1 MAIWLLSFAILK
13 LQQIRLYIYDLK
25 VKISVKK
32 YSCEKMFKV
41 PKVKLGSTGL
51 EVSKLGIGPPTNL
64 SPEEGGRLLIGS
76 YELGVNFWDT
86 SDDYGTHPHI
96 ASALKYVPRK
106 DVVISTKTYAK
117 NGKEA
122 TESLKNSLKELETD
136 YLDIFLL
143 HFVQSDQVEAS
154 KKVLKEMKELKTTGI
169 AKAIGLSTH
178 SVTVAKKAAT
188 FDDLDVIMAV
198 CCKANQ
204 ALINKY
210 NEFIHLE
217 DGSMQEMF
225 QALKLAHD
233 NGQIVIAMKVL
244 GGGAPPLIE
253 KYQGAI
259 MAVAQFEFV
268 DALVIGMRNLE
279 EVKKNVEIIASC

>member
-1 MAIWLLSFAILK
+1 VKNQLNYKLLLNQSYVGGTVHKMPRVNLGTT
-13 LQQIRLYIYDLK
+13 RLR
-25 VKISVKK
+25 
-32 YSCEKMFKV
+32 
-41 PKVKLGSTGL
+41 
-51 EVSKLGIGPPTNL
+51 VSKLGFGPPVNIT
-64 SPEEGGRLLIGS
+64 PEEGGKLLFNS
-76 YELGVNFWDT
+76 FKLGVNFWDT
-86 SDDYGTHPHI
+86 SDDYGSHPHI

-106 DVVISTKTYAK
+106 GVVMSTKTYAK
-117 NGKEA
+117 NGKKA
-122 TESLKNSLKELETD
+122 TESLKSSLKELETD
-136 YLDIFLL
+136 YLDMFLL

-154 KKVLKEMKELKTTGI
+154 KKVLKEMKELKTTGT

-233 NGQIVIAMKVL
+233 NGKIVIAMKVL

-253 KYQGAI
+253 KYQEAI

-279 EVKKNVEIIASC
+279 EVKKNVEIMASC